1 MAASYSTKRKFSSE
15 RAKGYYQL
23 NDSEPKFAAEY
34 LGMILVDELFQ
45 PEKGEAI
52 SARCVDKLSPV
63 MNRKRKER
71 KVSLL
76 ISSNISRG
84 ITVTE
89 IPNNEEVCYELHQVA
104 YCSTDVRNHAIF
116 SFIAECNKELQCHV
130 FAFKSEETSKAACL
144 AVSNAFLSA
153 HEEWLRKQKRESRR
167 SRQEVT
173 TVDPLETWISS
184 HPYNTK
190 EQKILKSTQWMGEKA
205 TAVIT

>member
-1 MAASYSTKRKFSSE
+1 MSFFCTLLLALTELKKKGVSANRHTSRKITLIDDLVLSFVFFQTYICLGRQTATTANMAASHSTKRKFSSE

-23 NDSEPKFAAEY
+23 NDAEPKFAAEY

-45 PEKGEAI
+45 PEKGQAI

-89 IPNNEEVCYELHQVA
+89 IPNNEEVC
-104 YCSTDVRNHAIF
+104 
-116 SFIAECNKELQCHV
+116 
-130 FAFKSEETSKAACL
+130 
-144 AVSNAFLSA
+144 
-153 HEEWLRKQKRESRR
+153 
-167 SRQEVT
+167 
-173 TVDPLETWISS
+173 
-184 HPYNTK
+184 
-190 EQKILKSTQWMGEKA
+190 
-205 TAVIT
+205 